1 MIVYFKRLAN
11 LLMAVG
17 GIVGGALGLLYF
29 QGHILDNADK
39 TTIFWWSL
47 WIIAGILIGRVIG
60 ARMASR
66 KLMDIQSIL
75 YKDNDPKRFLERF
88 VPLNERIPHELAEYC
103 NGQNSISFAHEAL
116 GEFDQAMED
125 IKELKPELLKMHAL
139 TTSSLIVNQKTN
151 LQILRRDYEAAVYQL
166 DDLKHLKELSDK
178 RAKMLAANLEQQI
191 KLHEIRIAMAKG
203 ELNADVSYIE
213 EEIRLSTNLIH
224 KKEMQLELAEYNFRL
239 EKKEEATKLLQE
251 ILADKRGFYSET
263 RAEELLTDSSKVY
276 HYTEPVRDAH
286 GNEIGSVD
294 SDGFVV
300 IRE

>member
-88 VPLNERIPHELAEYC
+88 APLNERIPHELAEYC

-263 RAEELLTDSSKVY
+263 RAEELLADSSKVY
-276 HYTEPVRDAH
+276 HYTEPVKDAH

>member
-88 VPLNERIPHELAEYC
+88 APLNERIPHELAEYC

-263 RAEELLTDSSKVY
+263 RAEELLADSSKVY
-276 HYTEPVRDAH
+276 QYTEPVRDAH